1 MTLALR
7 GATVVDGTGSPAMR
21 ADVLVSDG
29 VITEVGTLTEAA
41 DKTID
46 LSGLALAPGFIDPH
60 THYDA
65 QVLWDRDL
73 TPSSWHGVTSV
84 VTGNCGFGVAPVSV
98 EGRELVMRTLENVE
112 GMPLEALRSGI
123 PWTFESFPQYLDAV
137 AAEPLRCNMAVLFGH
152 TPLRFYV
159 LGEEATER
167 AATAAEIEKMR
178 QALAAGMAAGAIGF
192 STSRSESHR
201 GAYGRPVPSRLAE
214 LSEVWALAE
223 TVAASGRG
231 TIEATWGPDFHVE
244 ECARLAQ
251 DIDRPVTW
259 AAIMAIKENP
269 AMTVDIERR
278 VAEAGGAGSK
288 VFPQVAC
295 RPIVVQLT
303 LADPAPLA
311 NVPAF
316 GEVLGLDHGRRAE
329 LYGDPEWRQRAY
341 IGLREKWGSKLDES
355 TVQETSVHMDVLDG
369 PTLGALAAVRGGT
382 ALDVACELALAEN
395 LTTRFRVVMVN
406 DDEEQVGRLLTNPSM
421 LLGLS
426 DAGAHTSQ
434 LCDANFSTYLL
445 QRFVRELGVLSL
457 ETAIWRLTGQPAQV
471 YCLTGRGRLAPGMV
485 ADLVAFDP
493 ATVGTGP
500 LERVAD
506 FPGGADRLVAP
517 SIGIEHVWVGG
528 HHARIDGKD
537 VPQARHGRLL
547 RGGN

>member
-7 GATVVDGTGSPAMR
+7 GATVVDGTGAPGVR
-21 ADVLVSDG
+21 ADVLVTDG
-29 VITEVGTLTEAA
+29 VITEVGLLTDAA
-41 DKTID
+41 DEIVD
-46 LSGLALAPGFIDPH
+46 LTGLVLAPGFIDPH

-73 TPSSWHGVTSV
+73 TPSSWHGVTTV
-84 VTGNCGFGVAPVSV
+84 VTGNCGFGVAPVSP

-112 GMPLEALRSGI
+112 GMPLEALRAGI
-123 PWTFESFPQYLDAV
+123 PWTFESFPEYLDAV

-167 AATAAEIEKMR
+167 AATAEEIETMR
-178 QALAAGMAAGAIGF
+178 AAIEAGMAAGAIGF

-214 LSEVWALAE
+214 LPEVWALAE
-223 TVAASGRG
+223 SVAASGRG

-244 ECARLAQ
+244 ECARLAR

-259 AAIMAIKENP
+259 AAIMAVKENP
-269 AMTVDIERR
+269 AMTLDIERR

-316 GEVLGLDHGRRAE
+316 GEVLGLDHDRRAE
-329 LYGDPEWRQRAY
+329 LYADPRWRQRAY
-341 IGLREKWGSKLDES
+341 AELREKWGNKLDES
-355 TVQETSVHMDVLDG
+355 TVQETALHTDLQDG
-369 PTLGALAAVRGGT
+369 PTLGELAATRGGT

-406 DDEEQVGRLLTNPSM
+406 DDEEQVARLLANPSM

-434 LCDANFSTYLL
+434 LCDANFATYLL

-471 YCLTGRGRLAPGMV
+471 YGLTGRGRLAPGMA

-493 ATVGTGP
+493 ETVGTGP
-500 LERVAD
+500 LERVVD
-506 FPGGADRLVAP
+506 FPGGADRLIAR

-528 HHARIDGKD
+528 HRTRIDGKD

>member
-7 GATVVDGTGSPAMR
+7 GATVVDGTGSPAVR

-167 AATAAEIEKMR
+167 AATAAEIEKMQ

-471 YCLTGRGRLAPGMV
+471 YGLTGRGRLAPGMV